1 MVDFKFTKPN
11 GLSVIGVNI
20 KLPLFQAKTYQSLGL
35 GIIIKEVKEKQKKI
49 KKK

>member
-11 GLSVIGVNI
+11 GLAVIGVNI

-35 GIIIKEVKEKQKKI
+35 GIIIKEVKEKQNKI